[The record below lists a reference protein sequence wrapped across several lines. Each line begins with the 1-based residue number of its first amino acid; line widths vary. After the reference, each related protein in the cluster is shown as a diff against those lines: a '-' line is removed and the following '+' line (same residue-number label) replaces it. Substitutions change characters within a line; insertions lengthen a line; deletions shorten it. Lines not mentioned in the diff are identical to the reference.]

1 MRIKTPQHYCKLEHC
16 DSLVVVVAHEG
27 LVMSVESEV
36 PVCVFVVSAMGGS
49 GRILQHRPH
58 VLHGVA
64 VVQTGGGQLLTP
76 LSIQTLNYSF
86 YGQPLT

>member
-1 MRIKTPQHYCKLEHC
+1 M
-16 DSLVVVVAHEG
+16 VAHEG

-36 PVCVFVVSAMGGS
+36 PVCVLVVSAMGGS

-64 VVQTGGGQLLTP
+64 VVQAGGGQLLTP
-76 LSIQTLNYSF
+76 LPVPTLNYSF
-86 YGQPLT
+86 YGQPLTTYLAYLHELLGVLNIKPRQ

>member
-1 MRIKTPQHYCKLEHC
+1 M
-16 DSLVVVVAHEG
+16 VAHEG
-27 LVMSVESEV
+27 LVMSVQSEV
-36 PVCVFVVSAMGGS
+36 PVCVLVVSAQGGS